1 MFIIIVQNAVLPAR
15 GEGRGSPVEPKTRH
29 LLWER
34 KKRASQSNKN
44 FLQMWSLKES
54 RESKLIFSR
63 SKRANCNRR
72 HGLLSLTFGSKQHFH
87 IET

>member
-15 GEGRGSPVEPKTRH
+15 GEGRASPVEPKTRRH
-29 LLWER
+29 LLGER

-54 RESKLIFSR
+54 R
-63 SKRANCNRR
+63 
-72 HGLLSLTFGSKQHFH
+72 GKQAYF
-87 IET
+87 